1 MKELD
6 LALGYAVTL
15 GTATED
21 LLELAGTIIT
31 DTNLARCYPRLATR
45 ALVVPA
51 GEQSK
56 SPQQYIDLARGL
68 VEMGTR
74 RSDTLIA
81 LGGGVVGDLAG
92 FAAATLY
99 RGVDLVHVPTSLL
112 AMVDSSIGGKVGIDL
127 PEGKNLLGSFHNP
140 TAVHVRTQFLETLP
154 AEEFANGCAEIIK
167 YGWIA
172 DAELIDRLHRPL
184 GATSPHLQH
193 IIERCVAIKA
203 EVVRSDPF
211 ERTGRRAILNFGHT
225 VGHALES
232 AANYQ
237 GIRHGEAV
245 AIGMVAEIEIGR
257 VLGVTPFDSS
267 ELASMIA
274 AHNLPTRPAQPVVLD
289 SVLEFMVRDKKNAG
303 AGFAMSLLTGRG
315 ECKLVNRIEPR
326 LVAQTLKQIWSC

>member
-1 MKELD
+1 
-6 LALGYAVTL
+6 
-15 GTATED
+15 
-21 LLELAGTIIT
+21 
-31 DTNLARCYPRLATR
+31 
-45 ALVVPA
+45 
-51 GEQSK
+51 
-56 SPQQYIDLARGL
+56 
-68 VEMGTR
+68 
-74 RSDTLIA
+74 
-81 LGGGVVGDLAG
+81 
-92 FAAATLY
+92 
-99 RGVDLVHVPTSLL
+99 
-112 AMVDSSIGGKVGIDL
+112 
-127 PEGKNLLGSFHNP
+127 
-140 TAVHVRTQFLETLP
+140 
-154 AEEFANGCAEIIK
+154 
-167 YGWIA
+167 
-172 DAELIDRLHRPL
+172 
-184 GATSPHLQH
+184 QH

-257 VLGVTPFDSS
+257 VLGVTPFDST
-267 ELASMIA
+267 ELTSMIA

-326 LVAQTLKQIWSC
+326 L